1 MNIAEILIWEAT
13 NFLLLISLVIGVVM
27 VTRWFQGRPVFTDR
41 DWRFLFGRPREKVF
55 SLRLWLRFVTLWFG
69 VAVIGFA
76 VSFYLLPYGLTW
88 FTVALLLLI
97 GGIFFITP
105 KWLR

>member
-1 MNIAEILIWEAT
+1 MNIAEILIGDAT
-13 NFLLLISLVIGVVM
+13 NLVLLISLVIGLLM
-27 VTRWFQGRPVFTDR
+27 VTRKFQGRPVFTDR

-88 FTVALLLLI
+88 FSLALLLLLV
-97 GGIFFITP
+97 GILLFTP
-105 KWLR
+105 QCLA